1 MNDVPPEE
9 MLHASPRIGAFLAG
23 LGLPDPPAGTPPDA
37 WLASLSETALHDV
50 GLDREQ
56 LAAHLCLLLDA
67 TTAPADAAPGR
78 NSPGMGL
85 KPSTNAQT
93 AAPTPTPTPK

>member
-56 LAAHLCLLLDA
+56 LAAHLHLLLDSA
-67 TTAPADAAPGR
+67 TVPAAAKQGR
-78 NSPGMGL
+78 NPRSM
-85 KPSTNAQT
+85 
-93 AAPTPTPTPK
+93 